1 MWSPPEAGSSGL
13 QNISTEAARWI
24 KCLAESRSLPQ
35 SFKQVKVLFH
45 SFTSHHFL
53 GRKLKI
59 KKPMFSK
66 TWVIDIGYSS
76 QPRCVCLVVWS
87 LLLTTS
93 LQIRF
98 PLLCCRHNWEF
109 VKNEGCSPVSFNGRE
124 ERQLMNLYGEWRC
137 CQRRFTWARH
147 PSSRPIRGHCSS
159 NAFSPGPLLHWFN
172 YTAATDLLSRGKINC
187 LRQKS
192 QPISQGVEHCS
203 CWAESGKVDFNC
215 KHSAPGKENNMN
227 SETAILSS
235 QMLGGCWKPIMCVA
249 WKSQLDLIF
258 LILFQKLW
266 SVIVKLHCPQ
276 NSRDKPTISF
286 QVCLSKW
293 SALGGKDWG

>member
-1 MWSPPEAGSSGL
+1 
-13 QNISTEAARWI
+13 
-24 KCLAESRSLPQ
+24 
-35 SFKQVKVLFH
+35 
-45 SFTSHHFL
+45 
-53 GRKLKI
+53 
-59 KKPMFSK
+59 MFSAANSK
-66 TWVIDIGYSS
+66 LRNQCFRKHEWLILGTPVNPDV
-76 QPRCVCLVVWS
+76 CCLVVWS
-87 LLLTTS
+87 LFLTTS

-203 CWAESGKVDFNC
+203 CWAESGKVDFNYE
-215 KHSAPGKENNMN
+215 HSAPGKENNMN

-235 QMLGGCWKPIMCVA
+235 VMLGGCWKPIMCVV